1 MVRPTAMRARG
12 TAARLVPVVAVLAV
26 VAALGLAMVV
36 RALVDPGGED
46 NANGSVPVRGVADLQ
61 GAWTAVN
68 DVGAPSA
75 VVQGSSVALTF
86 DGTSLRATTGCN
98 ALTGS
103 VRVVESTLV
112 VDDLGVTDMGCEP
125 ALMRQQEWV
134 GEMLQARP
142 RLELSGPT
150 LSMLWDD
157 HWLGL
162 SSEPAG

>member
-1 MVRPTAMRARG
+1 MRPAGATTRR
-12 TAARLVPVVAVLAV
+12 VPVVAVLAV
-26 VAALGLAMVV
+26 VAVLGLAMLV
-36 RALVDPGGED
+36 RTLVDPGGED

-68 DVGAPSA
+68 YIGAPSP
-75 VVQGSSVALTF
+75 VVPGSSVALTF
-86 DGTSLRATTGCN
+86 EGTALRATTGCN
-98 ALTGS
+98 TLTGS
-103 VRVVESTLV
+103 VRVVDSTLV
-112 VDDLGVTDMGCEP
+112 VDDLGGTEMGCEP

-150 LSMLWDD
+150 LSLLWDD

-162 SSEPAG
+162 SSEPG